1 MDKFMI
7 SYLNNK
13 PWLEWTR
20 EERVFCA
27 MVYEQARKDAKRFAQ
42 FVADKTNLAFTVD
55 ADWDVGLEVCFYR
68 DFLWHHG
75 NSANGKGYSPKRTF
89 DLCLF
94 SEDAILIIEAKVFGV
109 FKTDD
114 AIKLKNDVVKV
125 KELIC
130 RPDIKI
136 YAVALASTTYFS
148 NHDDFGKREV
158 LDCFDG
164 KITWSDLFNEYSANI
179 FEKANSLYKSKPKY
193 V

>member
-1 MDKFMI
+1 MKI
-7 SYLNNK
+7 SYLDNQ

-27 MVYEQARKDAKRFAQ
+27 MVYEQARKDVRRFAQ
-42 FVADKTNLAFTVD
+42 FVREKSGLAYPVS

-75 NSANGKGYSPKRTF
+75 NSAIEKGYSQKRTF

-94 SEDAILIIEAKVFGV
+94 SEETIVIIEAKVFGI
-109 FKTDD
+109 FNKDD
-114 AIKLKNDVVKV
+114 AKKLNSDIAKV

-130 RPDIKI
+130 RPDIKLNT
-136 YAVALASTTYFS
+136 VALASSTYFS
-148 NHDDFGKREV
+148 NHKKFGKEEV
-158 LDCFDG
+158 LASFDG
-164 KITWSDLFNEYSANI
+164 FITWSDLYNEYSDNI
-179 FEKANSLYKSKPKY
+179 FEKANSLYKSQPKY